1 MLVSVQQDCS
11 CAGAG
16 SLFCRLPA
24 AVPQHF
30 FKAHRGE
37 LKTHRHGA
45 WGLPPTSPTGYKF
58 MQSELAASQ
67 QFPQKQTGNSRFAV
81 PQRILSNP
89 TNWVERTRSTAAT
102 LPRSSRICTANPQC
116 CNAPQKLTNLHSKS
130 AVLQRSPETRICI
143 ANPQCRSA
151 SSQIP
156 RICGSKFAVPQRSS
170 PNPRICGSKF
180 AAPQRFS
187 VEASRLPNTAR
198 RRG

>member
-1 MLVSVQQDCS
+1 M
-11 CAGAG
+11 
-16 SLFCRLPA
+16 CRGRFAFLPVACCRA
-24 AVPQHF
+24 AAFFQSPQGR
-30 FKAHRGE
+30 AE
-37 LKTHRHGA
+37 NAQA
-45 WGLPPTSPTGYKF
+45 WGLGTSAN
-58 MQSELAASQ
+58 QSDRLQIYA
-67 QFPQKQTGNSRFAV
+67 
-81 PQRILSNP
+81 
-89 TNWVERTRSTAAT
+89 ERTRSIAAVPPKT
-102 LPRSSRICTANPQC
+102 NWQQQICSAAAHPLKSHELGRANSQHRS
-116 CNAPQKLTNLHSKS
+116 NAPQKLTNLHSKS

-170 PNPRICGSKF
+170 PNPQICGSKF

>member
-45 WGLPPTSPTGYKF
+45 WKLPPTSPPGYKF
-58 MQSELAASQ
+58 MQSKLTALQ

-81 PQRILSNP
+81 PQRNFSNP

-102 LPRSSRICTANPQC
+102 LPKSSRIWKNQIRSTATARP
-116 CNAPQKLTNLHSKS
+116 
-130 AVLQRSPETRICI
+130 RSPEFAVANSQRLNAPPNPSRIWQSQI
-143 ANPQCRSA
+143 RSA
-151 SSQIP
+151 AAQLL
-156 RICGSKFAVPQRSS
+156 
-170 PNPRICGSKF
+170 KF

-187 VEASRLPNTAR
+187 VAASRLPNTAR

>member
-1 MLVSVQQDCS
+1 MLISVQQDCS

-30 FKAHRGE
+30 FKTHRGE

-45 WGLPPTSPTGYKF
+45 WKLPPTSPPGYKF
-58 MQSELAASQ
+58 MQSKLTALQ

-81 PQRILSNP
+81 PQRNFSNP

-102 LPRSSRICTANPQC
+102 LPRSPEFAVANSQCRNAPPNPSRIWQS
-116 CNAPQKLTNLHSKS
+116 Q
-130 AVLQRSPETRICI
+130 I
-143 ANPQCRSA
+143 RSA
-151 SSQIP
+151 AAQLL
-156 RICGSKFAVPQRSS
+156 
-170 PNPRICGSKF
+170 KF

-187 VEASRLPNTAR
+187 VAASRLPNTAR